1 MAENEIVLL
10 KEQLNKLDEKKF
22 DLEAWKNHTLIFLE
36 RIFGVNST
44 KVQMIKDLRYD
55 YSSWNLRD
63 VSGAG
68 KSKDPV
74 RMQAAEI
81 LEAVIFELEQLGL
94 PNEART
100 NEKLLTLLEDE
111 LTGKQLKEIEK
122 LLNSKSPNKAEKVQ
136 EILDKLKKEDL
147 SLIISRLLTS

>member
-100 NEKLLTLLEDE
+100 NEKLLTLLEHE